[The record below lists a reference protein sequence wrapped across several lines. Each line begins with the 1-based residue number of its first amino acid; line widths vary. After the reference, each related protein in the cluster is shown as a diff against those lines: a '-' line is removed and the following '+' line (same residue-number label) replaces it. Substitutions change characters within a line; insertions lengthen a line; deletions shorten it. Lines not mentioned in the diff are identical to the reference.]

1 MGALRASKQAMTDTL
16 SDLSG
21 KTALVTGASRGI
33 GRACALGLAR
43 AGAHVLALARTVGG
57 LEELDDEIRSFGGQA
72 SLIPLDLTEGDGV
85 ERLAEALAGRF
96 DCIDIL
102 FSNAAI
108 LGELAPLTDID
119 PIVWQKTLDI
129 NLTVNWRLIRAFDTL
144 LRKSSDGRI
153 VFMTSSV
160 GGEYARAFWGAY
172 GVSKAGLEML
182 ANTYAAETEK
192 TNIQVSILD
201 PGAMRTSMRAQ
212 AMPGEDPETLP
223 SPEKLVPLLLHAVT
237 REKGSDIRLSLKD
250 WHARQ

>member
-1 MGALRASKQAMTDTL
+1 MCSLRGSKHAMTNTIP
-16 SDLSG
+16 DLSG

-33 GRACALGLAR
+33 GRACALGLAK

-57 LEELDDEIRSFGGQA
+57 LEELDDEIRAFGGQA
-72 SLIPLDLTEGDGV
+72 SLIPLDLTEGDGI
-85 ERLAEALAGRF
+85 ERLAEALSGRF
-96 DCIDIL
+96 EKIDIL

-144 LRKSSDGRI
+144 LRKSDDGRI

-182 ANTYAAETEK
+182 AKTYAAETQK
-192 TNIQVSILD
+192 TNIQVAILD

-223 SPEKLVPLLLHAVT
+223 APDALLPLLYHAIT
-237 REKGSDIRLSLKD
+237 RKRDGEIRLSLKD
-250 WHARQ
+250 WPSHQ